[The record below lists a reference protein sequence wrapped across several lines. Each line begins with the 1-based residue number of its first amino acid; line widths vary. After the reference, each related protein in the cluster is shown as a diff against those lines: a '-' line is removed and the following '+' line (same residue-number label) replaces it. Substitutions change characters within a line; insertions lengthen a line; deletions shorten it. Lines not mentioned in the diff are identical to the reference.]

1 MKQNDTEGKPEKSYT
16 MLVTNITF
24 ITSYNK
30 TRISSIPNNPQSWN
44 IINHFCGFLWDSY
57 GIPMGFLWISMGFYR
72 FLQVFCWSKPINI
85 PSTSAATS
93 RPLGNTSANR
103 HRPPGP
109 RPRQWCWRQR
119 NDFGYS
125 TSGQNTSTGTQKI
138 NGKIEFYNPT

>member
-57 GIPMGFLWISMGFYR
+57 GIPMDFYGFLSIS
-72 FLQVFCWSKPINI
+72 
-85 PSTSAATS
+85 
-93 RPLGNTSANR
+93 
-103 HRPPGP
+103 PGILLI
-109 RPRQWCWRQR
+109 QTDQHTQYQR
-119 NDFGYS
+119 CHVS
-125 TSGQNTSTGTQKI
+125 SSWQHKRA
-138 NGKIEFYNPT
+138 